1 MRETTDMHHLVDL
14 IQNGWVVIYPTDTIW
29 GIGADAT
36 DESAVRKS
44 YEVKYRPAEKSMIVL
59 FSSYEMGENYGIRL
73 SHQQQAMIEN
83 AHKPTTLIL
92 TNVKWLAP
100 NVYHADGSIG
110 VRFLEP
116 MKHISPS
123 AQRCFDFV
131 EELGKPII
139 STSANRS
146 GKWSPSSFSDIDH
159 DLLADVDGYLSWKLL
174 DAVGEPSSVVRIDTD
189 GKVSIL
195 RA

>member
-1 MRETTDMHHLVDL
+1 MIEHKEKEPL
-14 IQNGWVVIYPTDTIW
+14 IALLQDWWIIVYPTDTIR

-36 DESAVRKS
+36 DESAVRKV

-59 FSSYEMGENYGIRL
+59 FSSYEMGERYGIRL
-73 SHQQQAMIEN
+73 SHQQQAMIEH

-92 TNVKWLAP
+92 TGVKWLAP

-116 MKHISPS
+116 MKDANPS

-131 EELGKPII
+131 EKFGKPIV

-146 GKWSPSSFSDIDH
+146 GKWSPASFAEIDH
-159 DLLADVDGYLSWKLL
+159 ELLADVSGYLSNKSI
-174 DAVGEPSSVVRIDTD
+174 DATGEPSRVVRIDTD
-189 GKVSIL
+189 GKVTIL